1 MYQKMRIYAREKIRL
16 EKKLLFDYN
25 FNLGVG

>member
-1 MYQKMRIYAREKIRL
+1 MYQKIRIYAREKIRL

-25 FNLGVG
+25 FYLGVG